1 MKIRSGWGFVGG
13 GHASLGKGKMVSAAL
28 LAVLLSG
35 VQAEAEVLV
44 SRYQVNLSGV
54 RIGDAVVRTTLDKK
68 NYKVAVSADVGPLL
82 NNTKVEGEASGVRAG
97 VKLTPERYRLTTSDG
112 QQSSVDFKANTA
124 KGEKTGFMQGVLDPL
139 TALLGASLR
148 PASAS
153 AAPCDNVLPVLMS
166 RNRFNVTLRPP
177 SEHDGDRDPRLVM
190 CDVRFAA
197 TASASGGP
205 LPHVDNVKWEVG
217 FQKLTKPEFWL
228 VETLSLPSD
237 MGTVTIDR
245 VETSISGT

>member
-1 MKIRSGWGFVGG
+1 M
-13 GHASLGKGKMVSAAL
+13 LSAAL

-35 VQAEAEVLV
+35 AQAEAEVLV
-44 SRYQVNLSGV
+44 SRYQVNFSGV
-54 RIGDAVVRTTLDKK
+54 RIGDAIVRTTLDKK

-82 NNTKVEGEASGVRAG
+82 NNTKVEGEASGLRAG
-97 VKLTPERYRLTTSDG
+97 VKLTPERYQLTTSDG

-124 KGEKTGFMQGVLDPL
+124 KGEKNSSFMRGVLDPL

-166 RNRFNVTLRPP
+166 HNRFDVTLRP
-177 SEHDGDRDPRLVM
+177 SEPDGDRDPRLVT

-205 LPHVDNVKWEVG
+205 LPRVDNVKWEVG
-217 FQKLTKPEFWL
+217 FQKLSKPEFWL

-237 MGTVTIDR
+237 MGTVTIER
-245 VETSISGT
+245 VETAISGS